1 MVYLFCLV
9 VSDVLRWS
17 QVSKSAESSL
27 WKLAVIIVSG
37 AVARWRGGAVA
48 RWRGGAVARWRGGA
62 VARWRGGAV
71 ARWRGGAVARCRG
84 GAVARWRGGA
94 RARDSDSRLRESC
107 AAVSDF
113 EQVCSLYIAP
123 VHSTV

>member
-27 WKLAVIIVSG
+27 WKLTVIIVSG

-48 RWRGGAVARWRGGA
+48 RW
-62 VARWRGGAV
+62 
-71 ARWRGGAVARCRG
+71 RG